1 MNIAEMSKILNDMSI
16 YNNFDGKTIRF
27 VYRLKGFF
35 IEKES
40 KFTCKVFKVDDNLSL
55 SHINKEDYSPK
66 DFDLDGSMKEESEYA
81 YYYQE
86 LEFKNDD
93 DFESYI
99 INFINNVHNM
109 FENQSESNSSSEKS
123 EDTDEDY
130 LDGI

>member
-55 SHINKEDYSPK
+55 NHINKEDYRPE
-66 DFDLDGSMKEESEYA
+66 DFGLTGSMKEDGYT

-86 LEFKNDD
+86 LKFEEDD

-99 INFINNVHNM
+99 KIFINNVDNM
-109 FENQSESNSSSEKS
+109 FENPFESNSSSLKS
-123 EDTDEDY
+123 DDTDEDY

>member
-1 MNIAEMSKILNDMSI
+1 MDIADMSKILNDMSI

-55 SHINKEDYSPK
+55 SHINKEDYRPE
-66 DFDLDGSMKEESEYA
+66 DFGLTGSMKENGYG

-93 DFESYI
+93 FKSYI
-99 INFINNVHNM
+99 MEFINNVDNM
-109 FENQSESNSSSEKS
+109 FENQSESNSSSLKS
-123 EDTDEDY
+123 DDTDEDY

>member
-66 DFDLDGSMKEESEYA
+66 DFDLDGSMKEEGGYT

-86 LEFKNDD
+86 LEIEDKDFK
-93 DFESYI
+93 SYI
-99 INFINNVHNM
+99 EIFINNVHNM
-109 FENQSESNSSSEKS
+109 FENPSESNFGSLKS
-123 EDTDEDY
+123 DDTDEDY

>member
-16 YNNFDGKTIRF
+16 YNNFDGKTIKF

-55 SHINKEDYSPK
+55 SQINKEDYNPK
-66 DFDLDGSMKEESEYA
+66 KFDLTGSMKEEGGYT

-86 LEFKNDD
+86 LIFEDD

-99 INFINNVHNM
+99 INFINNIHNM
-109 FENQSESNSSSEKS
+109 FENQSESNSGSENS
-123 EDTDEDY
+123 DDTDEDY

>member
-16 YNNFDGKTIRF
+16 YNNFDGKTIKF

-55 SHINKEDYSPK
+55 SHINKEDYSPE
-66 DFDLDGSMKEESEYA
+66 DFDLDGSMKKEDGYT
-81 YYYQE
+81 YYCQE
-86 LEFKNDD
+86 LIFKDE

-109 FENQSESNSSSEKS
+109 FENQSESNSSSLKS
-123 EDTDEDY
+123 DDTDEDY